1 MFLRPSVGGHCRDVT
16 GVVPI
21 GTALAPE
28 SGRNRFN
35 HGFEICNPGRPFFH
49 RRVRATETNS
59 SMCKVASLNCFGSAS
74 AF

>member
-1 MFLRPSVGGHCRDVT
+1 MLRRPTVGGHCRDVA

-35 HGFEICNPGRPFFH
+35 HGFEICNPGRPFFSPAGN
-49 RRVRATETNS
+49 RNEFFNV
-59 SMCKVASLNCFGSAS
+59 
-74 AF
+74 